1 MLQFLP
7 IPVGGALMLALK
19 SLRVGSSR
27 VRIDTS
33 AKDPGPDK
41 KGEELPTAIE
51 AEERVTSYHGLEL
64 SASSKRALAED
75 SIAFAGTPDQATSWK
90 GYICHADD
98 SARAIFDQMV
108 RETLI
113 VNCIFNPD
121 RRSDYTEHVAFSRLG
136 IAEIGRL
143 PRARSRW
150 EGPRPLQ
157 LFVRNGSEF
166 LSDLMVIGRR
176 SGLLLAYMADSRLDL
191 IGVGN
196 ELHRKYD

>member
-1 MLQFLP
+1 
-7 IPVGGALMLALK
+7 MLALK
-19 SLRVGSSR
+19 SLRIGSSR

-33 AKDPGPDK
+33 ADTGSDK
-41 KGEELPTAIE
+41 KGEELPTAMG
-51 AEERVTSYHGLEL
+51 AEERVTSYHGLKL
-64 SASSKRALAED
+64 SEASRRALAED
-75 SIAFAGTPDQATSWK
+75 SIAFAGPLDPATSWK
-90 GYICHADD
+90 GYICRADD

-113 VNCIFNPD
+113 VNCIFDPD
-121 RRSDYTEHVAFSRLG
+121 RRSGSIEPVALSRLG
-136 IAEIGRL
+136 IAEIGWL
-143 PRARSRW
+143 SGTRSRW
-150 EGPRPLQ
+150 EGNRSLQ

-166 LSDLMVIGRR
+166 LSNLMAIGRR